1 MEHLSKRLRSRKGVA
16 MIEYA
21 LLAALIAL
29 ALVGIITTLGADI
42 GGVFTAISGKLT
54 GAVGN

>member
-1 MEHLSKRLRSRKGVA
+1 MVKLLFGRLRTRKGVA

-29 ALVGIITTLGADI
+29 ALVGVITALRGDLGN
-42 GGVFTAISGKLT
+42 VFTRI
-54 GAVGN
+54 GAALRGA

>member
-1 MEHLSKRLRSRKGVA
+1 MRHLIRRFTKDDSGAA

-29 ALVGIITTLGADI
+29 A
-42 GGVFTAISGKLT
+42 
-54 GAVGN
+54 AVGAITLIGTEVGNTFNNISNKL